1 MSGRRSLQLEKQGA
15 KVWYRFCPV
24 NALAVVPGD
33 MSAYYEALQTKLSFP
48 VIGNPNDSVMD
59 AEWFYDTNFHLN
71 SSGKIVNTIQ
81 CIRDIKAML
90 GESTQ
95 MAYEFPNKPE
105 MPADTGGDLEEQ
117 PEILYADIYAGN
129 EDIQAITIP
138 EDVALIEDG
147 AFEGCSRLQ
156 AIILENEQP
165 SEIRPG
171 QGLLRGTDADIYVK
185 DKVLPDYR
193 LNYFWS
199 MYAGRIKAQSTL
211 EK

>member
-1 MSGRRSLQLEKQGA
+1 
-15 KVWYRFCPV
+15 
-24 NALAVVPGD
+24 
-33 MSAYYEALQTKLSFP
+33 
-48 VIGNPNDSVMD
+48 
-59 AEWFYDTNFHLN
+59 
-71 SSGKIVNTIQ
+71 
-81 CIRDIKAML
+81 ML

-138 EDVALIEDG
+138 KEVALIEDG